1 MKPLA
6 LILLFSFVA
15 GVWAQKTPEKIYL
28 FYSNDLR
35 GGIEE
40 QEAVYMNPNF
50 PPLLGGGASAYSIIS
65 KYRKRAEQQGN
76 QVLLLDAGNIFWG
89 TNDISNNS
97 KGLAVIRY
105 MNKAGYDA
113 MTAGP
118 NDFKDGVE
126 TYLALSRAAHFPV
139 LVANCLVD
147 SEYTARS
154 RIKPYTIIQKGDIK
168 IGLFGIVSK
177 AAEQADDPAL
187 IQGVHFGK
195 EIPEAKKAVAAL
207 KAQGADI
214 IIAMV
219 NLGLPYDPK
228 QEYQV
233 LKEEEQLRVKKES
246 YVTTMEFARFVP
258 GIDVLISG
266 GFNKGYNTPWEDPV
280 NHTLCFQN
288 YASGGNL
295 GMVVLNMDP
304 KSHKLSGY
312 ELPAKDRGLLLLS
325 EDEFWPEKSIADS
338 IAAMQAQYSP
348 DFDKVI
354 GVTRTTLWRSSR
366 GESPMADLMCDAM
379 RAATGADFAFNNFSG
394 MRRDIPIGPITMRH
408 LAGVFPFG
416 NKIVLIKMSG
426 KLLKELVE
434 TSVVGT
440 YGGLAIS
447 GGTVQIDRNRTDGDR
462 IVSFTV
468 GGVPLDE
475 VKEYTVATTTYLSE
489 GNSGMSKLAFL
500 SEEHFKDTDILVR
513 KAVWDFIKKQTP
525 LRIQADGRWTEK

>member
-1 MKPLA
+1 MKRLVLFLIFSLA
-6 LILLFSFVA
+6 A
-15 GVWAQKTPEKIYL
+15 GLWAQQSPEKIYL

-35 GGIEE
+35 GGIEQ

-50 PPLLGGGASAYSIIS
+50 PPVLGGGASAYSIIS
-65 KYRKRAEQQGN
+65 KYRKQAARQGN

-89 TNDISNNS
+89 TSNLGNNS
-97 KGLAVIRY
+97 KGKAIIRY
-105 MNKAGYDA
+105 MNLVGYDA

-118 NDFKDGVE
+118 NDFMANSAAFLG
-126 TYLALSRAAHFPV
+126 LSRQAKFPV
-139 LVANCLVD
+139 LAANLEVEHAMAD
-147 SEYTARS
+147 ES
-154 RIKPYTIIQKGDIK
+154 RIHPYTIIQKGNVK

-177 AAEQADDPAL
+177 AAEQVDDPNL
-187 IQGVHFGK
+187 LKGILFHD
-195 EIPEAKKAVAAL
+195 EIPAAQKAVAAL
-207 KAQGADI
+207 KKQNVDLI
-214 IIAMV
+214 IGLV

-233 LKEEEQLRVKKES
+233 LKEEEKQNIRKES

-258 GIDVLISG
+258 GVDLIISG

-295 GMVVLNMDP
+295 GMAILKIDP

-312 ELPAKDRGLLLLS
+312 ELPVKEQGLLLLT
-325 EDEFWPEKSIADS
+325 EDEFWPDKTVSDS
-338 IAAMQAQYSP
+338 VSALQAQYSP

-379 RAATGADFAFNNFSG
+379 REATGADFAFNNFSG
-394 MRRDIPIGPITMRH
+394 MRQDLAIGPLSMRN
-408 LAGVFPFG
+408 LAMVFPFG
-416 NKIVLIKMSG
+416 NKIVLIKVKG

-440 YGGLAIS
+440 FGGLAIS
-447 GGTVQIDRNRTDGDR
+447 GGEIGYKRQLPNGAR
-462 IVSFTV
+462 ITLFKIN
-468 GGVPLDE
+468 GVPLDQ
-475 VKEYTVATTTYLSE
+475 KKIYNVATTTYLAD
-489 GNSGMSKLAFL
+489 GNSGMTKLAFL
-500 SEEHFKDTDILVR
+500 PNDRFKDTNILVR
-513 KAVWDFIKKQTP
+513 DAVSKFIKNHSP
-525 LRIQADGRWTEK
+525 LQITTDGRWTGQ